1 MVLSFALVA
10 GGLGWILITVIVK
23 GLPALNLAMLTQT
36 PKGGYYLGKAGG
48 ILNAIVG
55 SLYLAGGATLLALLL
70 SLPLALYLEVY
81 APRSRWSDL
90 VRLALDVLWG
100 IPSIVYGAF
109 AFIVMLALGMRAS
122 LLGGIFVL
130 TLLEMPIMTRA
141 MDEVIRLMPQDLEAG
156 LAGVGRH
163 PAGDRP
169 EGGHAPDAARHRHR
183 RPAGFRPRH
192 WRRRLGAVHRRLH
205 RPHPHLAFS
214 ASRLAAPGGLLPVIY
229 ALPRSPAARLCG
241 GSCAN
246 RHHLDRQPQLALA
259 IRPLEPPHDPLTMN
273 GGLMNAHVQIQN
285 LNVYYAR
292 DQALKN
298 ITLEIP
304 RGQITVIMGPS
315 GCGKTTLLK
324 SINRFLELNDETRLE
339 GRVLIDGQNIY
350 APNVDVMEIRKKAGL
365 LAQRPYPL
373 PMSIYDNVAYGM
385 RIHQMKKK
393 GSQLNHAVQHYLE
406 IAGLWEEVKER
417 LHAPAT
423 GLSIGQQQRLCL
435 ARGLAVEPEMLLGD
449 EPTSALDPIS
459 AQNIE
464 MRLLDLKHRYT
475 IVLVTHI
482 LRQARR
488 LADYVIFM
496 YMGEVVEYGPARQ
509 VFDNPRQERTRAYL
523 EGQF

>member
-1 MVLSFALVA
+1 
-10 GGLGWILITVIVK
+10 
-23 GLPALNLAMLTQT
+23 
-36 PKGGYYLGKAGG
+36 
-48 ILNAIVG
+48 
-55 SLYLAGGATLLALLL
+55 
-70 SLPLALYLEVY
+70 
-81 APRSRWSDL
+81 
-90 VRLALDVLWG
+90 
-100 IPSIVYGAF
+100 
-109 AFIVMLALGMRAS
+109 
-122 LLGGIFVL
+122 
-130 TLLEMPIMTRA
+130 
-141 MDEVIRLMPQDLEAG
+141 
-156 LAGVGRH
+156 
-163 PAGDRP
+163 
-169 EGGHAPDAARHRHR
+169 
-183 RPAGFRPRH
+183 
-192 WRRRLGAVHRRLH
+192 
-205 RPHPHLAFS
+205 
-214 ASRLAAPGGLLPVIY
+214 
-229 ALPRSPAARLCG
+229 
-241 GSCAN
+241 
-246 RHHLDRQPQLALA
+246 
-259 IRPLEPPHDPLTMN
+259 
-273 GGLMNAHVQIQN
+273 MNAHVQIQN

-292 DQALKN
+292 NQALKN
-298 ITLEIP
+298 ISLEIP

-324 SINRFLELNDETRLE
+324 SINRFLELSDETRLE

-393 GSQLNHAVQHYLE
+393 GSQLNYAVQHYLE

-464 MRLLDLKHRYT
+464 MRLLDLKDRYT

-496 YMGEVVEYGPARQ
+496 YMGEVVEYGPAQQ
-509 VFDNPRQERTRAYL
+509 VFENPRQERTRAYL